1 MRIKTTTSIDGVSK
15 MAAFAAVS
23 YPIFKYYGYG
33 YANFSMLLMYI
44 FFIYVLKTYIVWYI
58 FMTLFITFSV
68 EMWYNYLESSIY

>member
-44 FFIYVLKTYIVWYI
+44 FFIYV
-58 FMTLFITFSV
+58 F
-68 EMWYNYLESSIY
+68 EN